1 MNAARLLLQVV
12 KYAAAVLLG
21 DFRLLVEKHHDS
33 LIRVLYLFS
42 DNCVKGVIVFLNLLV
57 YFIVL

>member
-1 MNAARLLLQVV
+1 MNAAGLLLHVV

-21 DFRLLVEKHHDS
+21 DFRLLVEKHHDP